1 MAWQC
6 QRDDSEVTKWH
17 WYSARETALGQR
29 PTTGTIGFLRRFFGL
44 FSSAEQPCFRKTPPL
59 GAWRITRR
67 QAVALPARM
76 NAFGKQKAK
85 APRTA
90 SEGRREAQSQ
100 GQHLQTRLRGQRSVR
115 EESDTLLYSSSG
127 SRTPLPSPLLPP
139 GRISGILAD
148 NHDIGLHFSFPLF
161 GYTLLL
167 CTKLALASA
176 PFPAGNYRF

>member
-85 APRTA
+85 APCTA

-100 GQHLQTRLRGQRSVR
+100 GRHLQTRLRGQRSVR

-127 SRTPLPSPLLPP
+127 SRTPLPSPFFHQGESLEFLQ
-139 GRISGILAD
+139 ITMTSDFIFHFLFLATR
-148 NHDIGLHFSFPLF
+148 SS
-161 GYTLLL
+161 
-167 CTKLALASA
+167 SA
-176 PFPAGNYRF
+176 PN